1 MCAGSPQLGV
11 LRRLRPTPSSAGV
24 GPIHHPPGL
33 EQAME
38 GSGWF
43 PRSLLLGSTGE
54 APGSTPAAS
63 PRLRRR
69 PSPWPPGPKSNAEPG
84 VSRPT
89 AQRVCTAN
97 QPTSTGLELAL
108 PEEA

>member
-1 MCAGSPQLGV
+1 MV
-11 LRRLRPTPSSAGV
+11 PTFTVA
-24 GPIHHPPGL
+24 
-33 EQAME
+33 
-38 GSGWF
+38 
-43 PRSLLLGSTGE
+43 RSTGE

-69 PSPWPPGPKSNAEPG
+69 PSPWPPGPEEHAEPG
-84 VSRPT
+84 VPRPI
-89 AQRVCTAN
+89 ARRVCTAN